1 MNFSGFTCQRLF
13 VLWLLVFASF
23 GVHAAQGAAA
33 KAQPTGKAV
42 KPAKAVPPP
51 KPVLAP
57 PAGNLVI
64 IGGGLRADNAEVWQR
79 IVLLAGGKG
88 ARIGVFGSASINPE
102 NAAQNTVNKLNQ
114 YGAQAFFIPLGV
126 TLPNSDYRKAAE
138 DPEVVALIHSA
149 TGIYFTGGDQAR
161 ITKAL
166 VRQDGTRTAALEAV
180 WDVYRDGGVVAGSS
194 AGAAI
199 MSTTMFYDAKSTLDM
214 LKQGVTDGNE
224 IAPGL
229 GFVGDDVF
237 IDQHLLVRGRF
248 ARMNPEMLK

>member
-13 VLWLLVFASF
+13 VLWLLVLASF

-79 IVLLAGGKG
+79 IVQLAGGKG

-126 TLPNSDYRKAAE
+126 TLANSDFRKAAE
-138 DPEVVALIHSA
+138 DPEVVAQIHSA

-166 VRQDGTRTAALEAV
+166 VR
-180 WDVYRDGGVVAGSS
+180 
-194 AGAAI
+194 
-199 MSTTMFYDAKSTLDM
+199 
-214 LKQGVTDGNE
+214 
-224 IAPGL
+224 
-229 GFVGDDVF
+229 
-237 IDQHLLVRGRF
+237 
-248 ARMNPEMLK
+248 